1 MSKTKLELN
10 LASDPFRRDRAMFV
24 GTIALC
30 VLLLGLLSV
39 LIALAI
45 LERGRA
51 DNARTQIEGLEK
63 QQAAQQAE
71 LNRIEALMRQTE
83 NAEVLERSV
92 FLNSLIKRKGISWTR
107 IFSDL
112 AQVMPADV
120 RLVGVRPQLN
130 GEEQV
135 VLTMTVA
142 AATSGP
148 VVNLLTKLE
157 QSPLFGATAVAN
169 WRPPGQTETNFT
181 YVITTNYQQKL

>member
-1 MSKTKLELN
+1 MTKLELN
-10 LASDPFRRDRAMFV
+10 LASDPFRRDRAMFA
-24 GTIALC
+24 GAIALSI
-30 VLLLGLLSV
+30 LLLGLLLT
-39 LIALAI
+39 LISLAY

-51 DNARTQIEGLEK
+51 EAARNTIAKLEQ
-63 QQAAQQAE
+63 QQAQQQAE

-92 FLNSLIKRKGISWTR
+92 FLNALIKRKGISWTR

-120 RLVGVRPQLN
+120 RLVGVRPQLS

-142 AATSGP
+142 AASSGP